1 MKIVATKHRD
11 DAISEQSSRVS
22 SMQTT
27 YLSGTNAE
35 PEISTTRSDSM
46 SQTVFVR
53 DQTLHGNDTVSD
65 TGTVVIKSSI
75 EIDKERFEATS
86 NGTFIVKTSD
96 PGDNTHVRA
105 INNAAG
111 ESLGY
116 TDSEYAD
123 CYDELLTNS
132 SIDSEFSTPVS
143 EKHIRSVF
151 EQVEHNLM
159 RKYEQL
165 FEEHK
170 KILLKQFNEELHKQ
184 LSTLQLS
191 ILEDYGKKKVSSFK
205 SPFKNDGSSP
215 LKKNSEPV
223 IAVRNNFNNNIPRTV
238 PVNNHNGVQDQY
250 AKLRRPPTRKLHFSS
265 ESETFSATINR
276 K

>member
-1 MKIVATKHRD
+1 
-11 DAISEQSSRVS
+11 
-22 SMQTT
+22 MQTT

-53 DQTLHGNDTVSD
+53 DQTMHGNDTVSD

-111 ESLGY
+111 ESLGKIQNRSKKGNFLLIALAGY

-165 FEEHK
+165 FEEYK

-238 PVNNHNGVQDQY
+238 PVNNNNNHNGVQDQY
-250 AKLRRPPTRKLHFSS
+250 AKLRRPLTRKLHFSS

>member
-1 MKIVATKHRD
+1 
-11 DAISEQSSRVS
+11 
-22 SMQTT
+22 MQTT

-111 ESLGY
+111 ESLGKIQNRSKKGIFLLIALAGY

>member
-1 MKIVATKHRD
+1 LLIAL
-11 DAISEQSSRVS
+11 A
-22 SMQTT
+22 
-27 YLSGTNAE
+27 
-35 PEISTTRSDSM
+35 
-46 SQTVFVR
+46 
-53 DQTLHGNDTVSD
+53 
-65 TGTVVIKSSI
+65 
-75 EIDKERFEATS
+75 
-86 NGTFIVKTSD
+86 
-96 PGDNTHVRA
+96 
-105 INNAAG
+105 
-111 ESLGY
+111 GY
-116 TDSEYAD
+116 TYSEYAD

-159 RKYEQL
+159 RKYELL

-191 ILEDYGKKKVSSFK
+191 IFEDYGKKKVSSFK
-205 SPFKNDGSSP
+205 SSFKNDGSSP

-223 IAVRNNFNNNIPRTV
+223 LAVRNNFNNNVPRTV
-238 PVNNHNGVQDQY
+238 PVNNNLANNNNHNCVQDQF
-250 AKLRRPPTRKLHFSS
+250 AKLRRPPARKLHFSS

>member
-1 MKIVATKHRD
+1 
-11 DAISEQSSRVS
+11 
-22 SMQTT
+22 MQTT

-53 DQTLHGNDTVSD
+53 DQTLHGHDTVSD

-111 ESLGY
+111 ESLGKIQNRSKKGNFLLIALAGY

-238 PVNNHNGVQDQY
+238 PVNNNNNHNGVQDQY